1 MNWLKNFVP
10 PKLRQLVGVE
20 KDVPDNLW
28 HKCSSCSQMVFHR
41 DLAKTLHVCPHC
53 GHHMRLDART
63 RLDLL
68 FDTDPYHLLDLPK
81 ARVDPLKFKDRRK
94 YTDRL
99 KEAQNKTG
107 EQDALIVAEGT
118 MAGNPVVTAIFNFD
132 FMAGSMGVAVG
143 DGLIEASK
151 RAVKNKAAFIVIPAS
166 GGARMQEG
174 IYSLMQMA
182 RTTIAVQQVQE
193 AGLPYI
199 VLLTDP
205 TTGGVTASF
214 AMLGDIALAEPGC
227 LIGFAGQRV
236 IEQTIRETLPEG
248 FQRAEYLLEHGMI
261 DMVVTRTE
269 LRKTLV
275 KILSLIMQPVKN
287 GGDGD
292 VEDETV
298 LIAAPSADTEI
309 SDRQADQAD
318 DKQ

>member
-20 KDVPDNLW
+20 KEVPDNLW

-41 DLAKTLHVCPHC
+41 DLAKSLHVCPHC
-53 GHHMRLDART
+53 GHHMRLDAKT

-68 FDTDPYHLLDLPK
+68 FDRDPYHLVDLPK

-94 YTDRL
+94 YTERL

-107 EQDALIVAEGT
+107 EQDALIVAEGQ
-118 MAGNPVVTAIFNFD
+118 MAGNPVVVAIFNFG

-143 DGLIEASK
+143 DGLIEASNL
-151 RAVKNKAAFIVIPAS
+151 AVKNKAAFLVIPAS

-182 RTTIAVQQVQE
+182 RTTIAVQQVRE
-193 AGLPYI
+193 AGLPYL

-214 AMLGDIALAEPGC
+214 AMLGDIAIAEPGC

-248 FQRAEYLLEHGMI
+248 FQRAEYLLEHGII
-261 DMVVTRTE
+261 DMVVTRTD
-269 LRKTLV
+269 LRKTLT
-275 KILSLIMQPVKN
+275 KILTLIMQPHQRSEV
-287 GGDGD
+287 
-292 VEDETV
+292 
-298 LIAAPSADTEI
+298 I
-309 SDRQADQAD
+309 ADQLEITTVPEFPPIIETAD
-318 DKQ
+318 AVDDNNDQQ